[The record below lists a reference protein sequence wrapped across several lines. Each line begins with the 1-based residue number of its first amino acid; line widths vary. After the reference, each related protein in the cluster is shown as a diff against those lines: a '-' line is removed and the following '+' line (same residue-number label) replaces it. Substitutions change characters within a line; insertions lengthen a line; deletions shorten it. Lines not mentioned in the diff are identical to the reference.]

1 MLSIDFT
8 TYTLSN
14 GMDVI
19 LHRDDSLPMVAVNL
33 WYHVGSKDE
42 KPGRTGFAHLFEHIM
57 FEGSKNHN
65 TDFFE
70 PLEKVGAN
78 INGSTTND
86 RTNYWTTAP
95 SNNLELI
102 LWLESDRMGFLL
114 EALDQERLDLQRDVV
129 KNERRQSYE
138 NRPYGKAYLA
148 METAVFP
155 SPHPYNWPVIG
166 SQEDLNAASLD
177 DVRNFFRTYYVPSNA
192 SLSVAG
198 DFDPDGARR
207 LVESYFGDIPPG
219 PAIDR
224 VGRMNSG
231 LTGEV
236 RMDMRDKVQ
245 LPRLSLVWP
254 TGPMFDDDEAPLDI
268 LASIMGDGKS
278 SRLHKTL
285 VYDKRIARDVTVAH
299 YTREIA
305 GEFIVQI
312 TANPGQSLDEVEEIV
327 QEHLAGIGKEPP
339 TEREVGTALNLFEVD
354 NVRGL
359 EKIGGFGGRAD
370 QLNLFHTFG
379 GDPNLI
385 NTDIERYRA
394 VTAED
399 VVRVAKQSLGSNRV
413 RMTVLPEDAVKV
425 GAVADI
431 DRSTMPGSA
440 SPRSFSPPVPRREK
454 LDNGLN
460 ILYVEDSRLPA
471 VSMSLIVDGGATGDP
486 SDRPGLSHLTAVML
500 PEGTPTMTSQEI
512 SEEMEFIGAHLGSSA
527 GYEQVSASTS
537 ALTQHR
543 GRAMEILADVVTHA
557 SFPEHELER
566 VRKERL
572 VDLRRIADDPNLI
585 AQRAFRALLHG
596 KGTPYG
602 SPLTGTEDSIGA
614 ITRDEL
620 VEQFQRTYVADAATL
635 IVAGDTTRGD
645 VLNLA
650 QARLGHW
657 SPGAE
662 RQTPSTKHLV
672 PSTPAPVSTTIYLAD
687 KPGAAQ
693 SVIRAGHLTID
704 RHDPDYYALNLL
716 NYLFGG
722 HFMARMNQNLR
733 QDKGY
738 SYGFHS
744 AVDWATGPSALAAWG
759 SVQTAVT
766 KESVI
771 EVLKEFEDI
780 RAGRPVDEEE
790 FTDAKNG
797 LLKGFPG
804 QFETQT
810 HLLSQLGRIV
820 MFGLA
825 DDYYSHL
832 EGQYEALA
840 VDDLRRVAIERVD
853 YERLSLLV
861 VGDRSVVEPGL
872 EELGYPIVH
881 VDYEGAVIG

>member
-1 MLSIDFT
+1 MLNIDFE

-14 GMDVI
+14 GLDII
-19 LHRDDSLPMVAVNL
+19 LHRDESLPMVAVNL

-42 KPGRTGFAHLFEHIM
+42 EPGRTGFAHLFEHIM

-65 TDFFE
+65 KDFFE

-148 METAVFP
+148 METVVFP
-155 SPHPYNWPVIG
+155 APHPYNWPVIG
-166 SQEDLNAASLD
+166 SQADLNAASLD
-177 DVRNFFRTYYVPSNA
+177 DVKNFFRTYYAPSNA
-192 SLSVAG
+192 SLSIAG
-198 DFDPDGARR
+198 DFDPDEARR
-207 LVESYFGDIPPG
+207 LIESYFEDIPPG

-254 TGPMFDDDEAPLDI
+254 TGPMFDDDEASLDI

-285 VYDKRIARDVTVAH
+285 VYEKRIARDVTVAH

-312 TANPGQSLDEVEEIV
+312 TANPGQSLNEIEQIV
-327 QEHLAGIGKEPP
+327 HEHLEGIHREPP
-339 TEREVGTALNLFEVD
+339 TEREVGTALNRFEVD

-370 QLNLFHTFG
+370 QLNLYHTFG

-399 VVRVAKQSLGSNRV
+399 AMRVATQSLGANRV
-413 RMTVLPEDAVKV
+413 RMTVLPEDAVEV
-425 GAVADI
+425 GAGADI

-440 SPRSFSPPVPRREK
+440 SPRSFSPPVPRRAK
-454 LDNGLN
+454 LDNGLD

-471 VSMSLIVDGGATGDP
+471 VSMSLIVDAGATGDP
-486 SDRPGLSHLTAVML
+486 PDKPGLSHLTAVML

-512 SEEMEFIGAHLGSSA
+512 SEEMEFIGAHLSSAA
-527 GYEQVSASTS
+527 GYEQVSASTL

-557 SFPEHELER
+557 SFPDHELER

-572 VDLRRIADDPNLI
+572 VDLRRIGDDPNLI

-596 KGTPYG
+596 RRTPYG
-602 SPLTGTEDSIGA
+602 SPLTGTEESIGA
-614 ITRDEL
+614 ISRDEI
-620 VEQFQRTYVADAATL
+620 VEQFHRTYAADAATL
-635 IVAGDTTRGD
+635 IVVGDTTRDD
-645 VLNLA
+645 VLSLA
-650 QARLGHW
+650 QARFGHW
-657 SPGAE
+657 SAGGQSASSQ
-662 RQTPSTKHLV
+662 QTAS
-672 PSTPAPVSTTIYLAD
+672 SAPAQDPTTIYLAD
-687 KPGAAQ
+687 KAGAAQ

-744 AVDWATGPSALAAWG
+744 AVDWATGPSMLAAWG
-759 SVQTAVT
+759 AVQTAVT

-780 RAGRPVDEEE
+780 RTGRPVDEEE
-790 FTDAKNG
+790 FADAKSG

-820 MFGLA
+820 MFGLP
-825 DDYYSHL
+825 DDYHSTL
-832 EGQYEALA
+832 EAQYEALT

-853 YERLSLLV
+853 NERLSLLV
-861 VGDRSVVEPGL
+861 VGDRAVVEPGL
-872 EELGYPIVH
+872 EELGYPIIH
-881 VDYEGAVIG
+881 VDYEGGVIV